1 MLKKLILLSIICVA
15 SLNPSGICSGKDP
28 DATACKPAKQ
38 RYYDDRERGWFFKE
52 YCEPVKPKERS
63 KPKNSKQKDSE
74 PPEITDWAKLQDP
87 SYLDSLDAA
96 TFKKLLEQVK
106 GDVVYHPTRDKMLV
120 YLKLQDYMKTK
131 SVEFAYIWRDVLLD
145 HPELDSTFKNPTS
158 NYGAMAAN
166 SIRNQESRKSMDML
180 KEEIGLFF
188 FVSGECPYCH
198 EEAKIVNLIVADYG
212 MTIRTIS
219 SDYCSSEFVDCFV
232 DPILFEK
239 LNVKDT
245 PTVVAV
251 YRDSNDNPQIQAV
264 ATGIVTEDDL
274 VNRLVF
280 YYKYFKT
287 GKYPS

>member
-1 MLKKLILLSIICVA
+1 MLKRLMVPSLLCFVCLCLSAVCPA
-15 SLNPSGICSGKDP
+15 KEP
-28 DATACKPAKQ
+28 DTTACKPTKQ
-38 RYYDDRERGWFFKE
+38 RFYDDRERGWFFNE
-52 YCEPVKPKERS
+52 YCEPRTKHES
-63 KPKNSKQKDSE
+63 KSRHEKQKYSQN
-74 PPEITDWAKLQDP
+74 PEVIDWAKLQDP
-87 SYLDSLDAA
+87 SYLESLDAV
-96 TFKKLLEQVK
+96 TFKTTFEQVK
-106 GDVVYHPTRDKMLV
+106 NDVVYHPTKEKMLV
-120 YLKLQDYMKTK
+120 YLQLQDYMKTK
-131 SVEFAYIWRDVLLD
+131 SIEFAYIWRDVLLD
-145 HPELDSTFKNPTS
+145 HPELDSTFKNPAS

-166 SIRNQESRKSMDML
+166 SIRNQENRKIMEKL
-180 KEEIGLFF
+180 KDEIGLFF

-219 SDYCSSEFVDCFV
+219 SDYCSSEFVDCV
-232 DPILFEK
+232 IDPVLFEK
-239 LNVKDT
+239 LDVKGT

-251 YRDSNDNPQIQAV
+251 YRDPKDNPQIQAI

>member
-1 MLKKLILLSIICVA
+1 MLKRLMILFFLCVVWQG
-15 SLNPSGICSGKDP
+15 LSGICFGKETDS
-28 DATACKPAKQ
+28 AACKPTKQ

-52 YCEPVKPKERS
+52 YCKPVSPKKESQTRRQ
-63 KPKNSKQKDSE
+63 KHKDSE
-74 PPEITDWAKLQDP
+74 IPEVIDWAKLQDP
-87 SYLDSLDAA
+87 SYLDSLDAV
-96 TFKKLLEQVK
+96 TFKTTFEQVK
-106 GDVVYHPTRDKMLV
+106 NDVVYHPTKEKMLV
-120 YLKLQDYMKTK
+120 YLQLQDYMKTK
-131 SVEFAYIWRDVLLD
+131 SIEFAYIWRDVLLD
-145 HPELDSTFKNPTS
+145 HPELDSTFKNPAS

-166 SIRNQESRKSMDML
+166 SIRNQENRKIMEKL
-180 KEEIGLFF
+180 KDEIGLFF

-219 SDYCSSEFVDCFV
+219 SDYCSSEFVDCMI
-232 DPILFEK
+232 DPVLFEK
-239 LNVKDT
+239 LNVKGT

-251 YRDSNDNPQIQAV
+251 YRDPKDNPQIQAI

>member
-1 MLKKLILLSIICVA
+1 MLKRLMVTSLLCFVCLCLSAVCPA
-15 SLNPSGICSGKDP
+15 KEP
-28 DATACKPAKQ
+28 DTTACKPTKQ
-38 RYYDDRERGWFFKE
+38 RFYDDRERGWFFNE
-52 YCEPVKPKERS
+52 YCEPRTKHES
-63 KPKNSKQKDSE
+63 KSRHEKQKYSQN
-74 PPEITDWAKLQDP
+74 PEVIDWAKLQDP
-87 SYLDSLDAA
+87 SYLESLDAV
-96 TFKKLLEQVK
+96 TFKTTFEQVK
-106 GDVVYHPTRDKMLV
+106 NDVVYHPTKEKMLV
-120 YLKLQDYMKTK
+120 YLQLQDYMKTK
-131 SVEFAYIWRDVLLD
+131 SIEFAYIWRDVLLD
-145 HPELDSTFKNPTS
+145 HPELDSTFKNPAS

-166 SIRNQESRKSMDML
+166 SIRNQENRKIMEKL
-180 KEEIGLFF
+180 KDEIGLFF

-219 SDYCSSEFVDCFV
+219 SDYCSSEFVDCV
-232 DPILFEK
+232 IDPVLFEK
-239 LNVKDT
+239 LDVKGT

-251 YRDSNDNPQIQAV
+251 YRDPKDNPQIQAI